1 MSIIIDT
8 LQTLHR
14 FGPVEAFVAT
24 GVGAVVC
31 ILGPLVHE
39 LGHLVPARIFGSVG
53 RVDLLPFRALGGVKG
68 RVVVAAIKVPD
79 ERFLSLTAR
88 KAGAVIAGDP
98 IADLAFI
105 ACCLIVSMW
114 LPAQAS
120 VGIVAGGAARAAA
133 WVVNLIPIPLLGND
147 AARFLQFVWKR
158 RIGRSVAAAEA
169 AS

>member
-8 LQTLHR
+8 VKSLHQ
-14 FGPVEAFVAT
+14 FGLAEALVTT
-24 GVGAVVC
+24 GVGTLFC

-39 LGHLVPARIFGSVG
+39 LGHLVPARIFGSAG
-53 RVDLLPFRALGGVKG
+53 RVDLFPFHALGGMKAWM
-68 RVVVAAIKVPD
+68 VVAAIKVPD

-88 KAGAVIAGDP
+88 KAGAVIAGGP

-105 ACCLIVSMW
+105 SCCLILSTW

-120 VGIVAGGAARAAA
+120 AGIVAGGAARAAV
-133 WVVNLIPIPLLGND
+133 WVLNLAPIPFLGND
-147 AARFLQFVWKR
+147 AARFLQFIWR
-158 RIGRSVAAAEA
+158 RRVSRSVAAVEA